1 MEYERWCVCYARSVC
16 VWMFVEHTDALTNS
30 GYRLEM
36 APLPLCA
43 LTRERDRGR
52 DGEKVKGPTLETRSN
67 YRE

>member
-1 MEYERWCVCYARSVC
+1 
-16 VWMFVEHTDALTNS
+16 MFVEHTDALTNS